1 MIVAGE
7 ASREAIRRAGDRIL
21 LLQPDGV
28 RRRAGELEAR
38 VTALARALEQ
48 AGLRQRRVGL
58 WFWNSAAAIEAHLAV
73 EWIGATRVP
82 VDPGAPPAEA
92 AAVFAAAAVDGV
104 VVDGDHLDGAPP
116 GSLVHDE
123 AQPLAAGGALEVVSV
138 PPETV
143 ALLYPRMAAQGEFL
157 AVPISYAN
165 WVACMEV
172 NAALY
177 RSGTYGPGFGD
188 DECFLTAQQLMHG
201 TGLMGT
207 FPFLHMGL
215 PQVVLRAFDA
225 ADVVDA
231 VVRHRATATFFVPGM
246 VTRLAEVVAESGR
259 PVAPPL
265 RRIVYG
271 GAPIGADDLR
281 RAVEVLGP
289 VLVQVYGRFEGGWP
303 LAVLGVDDHLAITG
317 GHPSLARSCGRPIP
331 HTELRIRP
339 VPGQPDGHGELCVR
353 NAMVV
358 AEAADPDGWSAL
370 GDLAWLDDDGYLYL
384 GGRLDGMINTGS
396 YHVYPREV
404 EDAVCA
410 VPGVEAALVRGEP
423 DPRWGQAVTA
433 YIVPAAAAP
442 EDLLDDVRRACDRRL
457 ARYKIPKRFH
467 LVSRLDEVP
476 APAAGAASSSGFL
489 RAPRSPSA
497 S

>member
-1 MIVAGE
+1 MIAAGA
-7 ASREAIRRAGDRIL
+7 ASREAIHRAADRIL

-28 RRRAGELEAR
+28 RRTADELEAR
-38 VTALARALEQ
+38 VTALARALDRH
-48 AGLRQRRVGL
+48 GLRRRRVGL
-58 WFWNSAAAIEAHLAV
+58 WFWNSAAAIETHLAV

-92 AAVFAAAAVDGV
+92 AAVFAAAHVDGV
-104 VVDGDHLDGAPP
+104 VVDGAHLDDAPP
-116 GSLVHDE
+116 GALVHDE
-123 AQPLAAGGALEVVSV
+123 AEPLAAAGPLEVVTV
-138 PPETV
+138 PGGTI
-143 ALLYPRMAAQGEFL
+143 ALLYPRMAAEGEFL
-157 AVPISYAN
+157 AVPVSYAN
-165 WVACMEV
+165 WAACMEV
-172 NAALY
+172 NASLY
-177 RSGTYGPGFGD
+177 RSGAYGGGFGD

-225 ADVVDA
+225 ADVVEA
-231 VVRHRATATFFVPGM
+231 ILRHRATATFFVPGM

-259 PVAPPL
+259 SVVPPL

-271 GAPIGADDLR
+271 GAPIGEDDLR
-281 RAVEVLGP
+281 RAMEVIGP

-303 LAVLGVDDHLAITG
+303 LAVLGVEEHLAIVR
-317 GHPSLARSCGRPIP
+317 GHPSLARSCGRAIP
-331 HTELRIRP
+331 DTELRIRP
-339 VPGQPDGHGELCVR
+339 VPGRPEGHGELCVR

-358 AEAADPDGWSAL
+358 AGAADPDGWSAL

-404 EDAVCA
+404 EDAVSA
-410 VPGVEAALVRGEP
+410 VPGVDAALVRGEH

-433 YIVPAAAAP
+433 YVVPATGAP
-442 EDLLDDVRRACDRRL
+442 DDLLAEVRRACDRRL

-467 LVSRLDEVP
+467 LVSRLEDVP
-476 APAAGAASSSGFL
+476 APATGPPA
-489 RAPRSPSA
+489 
-497 S
+497 